1 MRKAFHEELDRVA
14 ETLVEMTHLASSAM
28 NRATTAL
35 LDADIHLADSV
46 IAADAEID
54 ARRAELDL
62 MSFDLLARQQP
73 VATDLRVIVTSMRMS
88 SDIERMGDLARHV
101 AKVARLRYPQSAVP
115 AELRATILQMGQ
127 VAERIVEKAGSVIAA
142 RDVEAAHQIER
153 DDDAMDDL
161 HRELFAR
168 VTDELAAGTEA
179 AVDITLLG
187 RYYERFADHAV
198 SVAPGGQYLVT
209 GAWTGSDA
217 SSPERPAGFGGP
229 VTPGALS
236 ARGFHRV
243 RDEGRRR

>member
-28 NRATTAL
+28 SRATTAL

-101 AKVARLRYPQSAVP
+101 AKVARRRYPQSAIPPELRGTIVEMGDIA
-115 AELRATILQMGQ
+115 AEL
-127 VAERIVEKAGSVIAA
+127 VAKVGSIIAA
-142 RDVEAAHQIER
+142 RDVESALALEAE
-153 DDDAMDDL
+153 DDEMDRLHRSLFKALMDDKWK
-161 HRELFAR
+161 HGIE
-168 VTDELAAGTEA
+168 T
-179 AVDITLLG
+179 AVDVTLCG
-187 RYYERFADHAV
+187 RYYERYADHAV
-198 SVAPGGQYLVT
+198 SVAKRMVFLVT
-209 GAWTGSDA
+209 GEH
-217 SSPERPAGFGGP
+217 PEA
-229 VTPGALS
+229 VS
-236 ARGFHRV
+236 
-243 RDEGRRR
+243 